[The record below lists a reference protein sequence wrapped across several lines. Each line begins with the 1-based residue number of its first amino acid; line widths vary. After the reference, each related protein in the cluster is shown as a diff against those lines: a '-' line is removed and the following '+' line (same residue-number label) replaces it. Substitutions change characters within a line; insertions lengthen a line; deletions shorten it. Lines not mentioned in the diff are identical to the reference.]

1 MEGLRIITHNAKHV
15 FSKFLALCIKTD
27 LVKEGVQHIKETY

>member
-15 FSKFLALCIKTD
+15 FSNFLALCIKTD
-27 LVKEGVQHIKETY
+27 LVQEGVERIKGTY